1 MHSRRGSGFLAGR
14 WISSGFHFPPST
26 VLSSYPTLPLTFLT
40 LSRAGAE
47 LPDQLFEFSSRLL
60 VLDLS
65 HNKLVEVEADF
76 GKLNLLSTLKLNN
89 NLITS
94 IHPNIGMCIR

>member
-1 MHSRRGSGFLAGR
+1 MHSRRASFFVADHSSIVVISLSPL
-14 WISSGFHFPPST
+14 ISSPSLPRPFPN
-26 VLSSYPTLPLTFLT
+26 LSFL
-40 LSRAGAE
+40 LAGAE

-60 VLDLS
+60 TLDLS

>member
-1 MHSRRGSGFLAGR
+1 MEEYDELSAGPNETGAIDLSHSA
-14 WISSGFHFPPST
+14 W
-26 VLSSYPTLPLTFLT
+26 
-40 LSRAGAE
+40 AE

-60 VLDLS
+60 TLDLS

-94 IHPNIGMCIR
+94 IHPNIGMCIRLKNLNLNGNRIGEIPKQI